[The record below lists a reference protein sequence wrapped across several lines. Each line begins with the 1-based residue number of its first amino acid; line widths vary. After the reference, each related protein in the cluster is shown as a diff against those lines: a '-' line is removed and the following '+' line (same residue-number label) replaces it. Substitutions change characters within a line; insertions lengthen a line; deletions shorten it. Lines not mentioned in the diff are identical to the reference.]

1 MNQEQK
7 KKYLSIKE
15 MGQRRGVSSKTLRY
29 YDSIGIFK
37 ADYVDPD
44 TGYRYYD
51 PQQYEK
57 LGTILELRSLNFS
70 LNEIKGYFTERNMK
84 KSVDMLKEHYKLLEE
99 EIRSKQRLA
108 ETIKEKIDFIDK
120 VIDNNIFQSDLSYH
134 SSINPIKV
142 VNPLHLNLCTLKVIF
157 TKLRRSWLQT
167 E

>member
-15 MGQRRGVSSKTLRY
+15 MGQRRGISSKTLRY

-84 KSVDMLKEHYKLLEE
+84 KSVDMLKEHYKLL
-99 EIRSKQRLA
+99 
-108 ETIKEKIDFIDK
+108 
-120 VIDNNIFQSDLSYH
+120 
-134 SSINPIKV
+134 
-142 VNPLHLNLCTLKVIF
+142 
-157 TKLRRSWLQT
+157 
-167 E
+167 